1 MLAMILIPDPV
12 QDGGG
17 LAVGS
22 DGEDPDNHGKAESDA
37 GRTQSVND
45 PSLFSVTNDNLLFQL
60 LLSGGVLQDR
70 PGRGKTNHPTMIRT
84 DKKPL
89 GHDVTLFYTL
99 SIIYITTFYYI
110 HTSITRPWCHLY
122 KYKFIL

>member
-22 DGEDPDNHGKAESDA
+22 DGEDPDNHGEAESDA

-60 LLSGGVLQDR
+60 LLSGGVLQDW

-84 DKKPL
+84 DKKSL
-89 GHDVTLFYTL
+89 GHDVTYSYTL

-110 HTSITRPWCHLY
+110 YTSITR
-122 KYKFIL
+122 